1 MGRPDRP
8 RRRTGATTGGIEY
21 SVLGDGPRTLV
32 TLPGGPG
39 SELPTGL
46 FARFTDSRFLPFVRA
61 GYAVWTVTRPRG
73 MPAGH
78 TGPDMAADCARCVE
92 DHVGAPVDLLLGES
106 YGGMIALH
114 VAAEHPEVAR
124 RVVLLVA
131 ASTVTPE
138 GTDIDVRW
146 ARARAGGRHSEA
158 GTVFLEYFLRG
169 SRAAAVRRVLGPLAG
184 RLFAGSR
191 VPPGDLLVEA
201 DAEASF
207 DARPVLSR
215 VTAPVLLLC
224 GDRDRFF
231 SREAVLQ
238 TCAAIPD
245 CTLVWDRGKGH
256 LRAASSRRVPQ
267 DVLAWV
273 RRLDAAGA

>member
-1 MGRPDRP
+1 M
-8 RRRTGATTGGIEY
+8 EY
-21 SVLGDGPRTLV
+21 AVLGRGPRTLV
-32 TLPGGPG
+32 NLPGGPG

-46 FARFTDSRFLPFVRA
+46 MARLTESRFRPFLRA

-73 MPAGH
+73 MPPGH
-78 TGPDMAADCARCVE
+78 TVSDMAADCARFVQE
-92 DHVGAPVDLLLGES
+92 YVGAPVDLLLGES
-106 YGGMIALH
+106 YGGMVALH

-131 ASTVTPE
+131 ASTITRE
-138 GTDIDVRW
+138 GTDVDVRW
-146 ARARAGGRHSEA
+146 ARARAEGRHAEA
-158 GTVFLEYFLRG
+158 GAVFLEYLLRG
-169 SRAAAVRRVLGPLAG
+169 PRAAPVRRALGPVAG
-184 RLFAGSR
+184 RMFAGSQ

-201 DAEASF
+201 DAEAAF

-215 VTAPVLLLC
+215 ITAPVLLLC

-245 CTLVWDRGKGH
+245 CTLVWYRGKGH
-256 LRAASSRRVPQ
+256 LRAATSRRVPD

-273 RRLDAAGA
+273 RRLDAATR